1 MPSTRRTLLAV
12 AVPTVLT
19 PLAGCTG
26 DVSGPSDAGT
36 TTEPT
41 TTESTTAE
49 STMTVRLLGPDA
61 ERTLFTETD
70 VVAVGEVRERT
81 GSVAVP
87 ITITEERTET
97 VSETFAS
104 AGVAED
110 PDAFEVAIRV
120 DGDRRNRYGI
130 APGLAEAIE
139 SGDWEGEL
147 HVSVADRSTAEEL
160 QRALACV
167 ADSAPVDCG

>member
-26 DVSGPSDAGT
+26 ELSGASAPET
-36 TTEPT
+36 TTQP
-41 TTESTTAE
+41 STPDP
-49 STMTVRLLGPDA
+49 TMTVRLLGPDT
-61 ERTLFTETD
+61 ERTLFTESD
-70 VVAVGEVRERT
+70 VVAVGELRERT

-104 AGVAED
+104 AGVTED
-110 PDAFEVAIRV
+110 PDAFEVAIRM

-130 APGLAEAIE
+130 APSLAEAIE
-139 SGDWEGEL
+139 SGEWAGEF
-147 HVSVADRSTAEEL
+147 HVTVADRSTAEEL